1 MTRKLPFVVQPR
13 KKVAL
18 EKVGTEESGIIE
30 IERRGYITV
39 GEKAM
44 VDQAMQGTSASAH
57 LRSVVFAISEA
68 EQKTSSEVM
77 ADLSV
82 EPSPGYL
89 DNWAEEILE
98 CFGAITVENA
108 KRDMVQATALLIS
121 RVDGEWTIED
131 TMQQS
136 PELVKALSD
145 FYVKENSQAL
155 EGLEQE
161 SQGGGAEGKK

>member
-44 VDQAMQGTSASAH
+44 VDQAMQGANSSAR
-57 LRSVVFAISEA
+57 LRSVVSAISEV
-68 EQKTSSEVM
+68 EKKTPSEVM
-77 ADLSV
+77 ADLSA
-82 EPSPGYL
+82 EPAPDYL
-89 DNWAEEILE
+89 DDWAEEILE
-98 CFGAITVENA
+98 CFTLINVENSR
-108 KRDMVQATALLIS
+108 RDMVQATALLIS
-121 RVDGEWTIED
+121 RVDSEWTIED

-136 PELVKALSD
+136 PGLVKELSD
-145 FYVKENSQAL
+145 FYAKENLQAL
-155 EGLEQE
+155 EELSEEQQE
-161 SQGGGAEGKK
+161 SGAEGKK